1 MNPSRKL
8 VTSANMKHFLMRSL
22 TVALLVGAPYANAAV
37 PASWKDSSF
46 AINAGGM
53 TLRQVLQE
61 FGSAYG
67 VHIAVNAAADMV
79 LKGRL
84 QGATGTEFLE
94 RLALLHKFRWFVY
107 NDTLNIVPGDDY
119 QSMRLEIGED
129 AVGDAKAALVGL
141 GLFDNRFGWG
151 EIPDEG
157 VVVVSGPREYVNLV
171 RTTLLTDGK
180 KAVSQGK
187 QVMLFRLKYASATD
201 RVISTRGQQE
211 KVPGIKTILTNLLT
225 KDSQASAGDDRD
237 RPDLRGG
244 RSRRVGQGAG
254 AARELKSQRGG
265 DGGHGDNLP
274 RGDYGYDD
282 EGDGNRSKMKNGA
295 PRIEADSALNAIIIY
310 DSASKREMYQN
321 LIAEIDIEPQQ
332 VEIEALIVDIDR
344 SKLAEMGAEWSFA
357 LGAVNATVNGSAA
370 DSSGVNLPLPGST
383 LLIKNAASFYA
394 RLKAMEG
401 SGDAHVLA
409 KPTVM
414 TLDNVAAV
422 LDLSQTVYLPLVG
435 ERVADVVNVTAGT
448 MLKVLPRIVR
458 EGANTRV
465 RMDIDIEDGVLG
477 DVSGKTNAT
486 RSTVSTQAIIE
497 QQQTLM
503 IGGYHQESTT
513 QDLKKIPLL
522 GDIPVLGALFRNSA
536 SSTKNR
542 ERLFL
547 ITPRLIGA
555 GGIPATASS
564 GVSELARQLVP
575 ASQDRVI
582 PVAAP
587 VREFAPAVPIPGNG
601 RAGAIPESGPA
612 IVLPV
617 PGGIPAGPAAVPAL
631 PAGAPMVQA
640 KLAVMRDESHRGE
653 LMQSRESPFLITPRL
668 LGEPGMTGA
677 NTSGASR

>member
-1 MNPSRKL
+1 
-8 VTSANMKHFLMRSL
+8 MKRFLMRSL
-22 TVALLVGAPYANAAV
+22 IAALLVGAPYANAAV
-37 PASWKDSSF
+37 PANWKDSSF
-46 AINAGGM
+46 AINASGM

-67 VHIAVNAAADMV
+67 VHVAISASADMV
-79 LKGRL
+79 LKGRV
-84 QGATGTEFLE
+84 QGATGSEFLE
-94 RLALLHKFRWFVY
+94 RLSLGHKFRWFVY

-141 GLFDNRFGWG
+141 GLFDSRFGWG

-187 QVMLFRLKYASATD
+187 QVMVFRLKYASATD

-225 KDSQASAGDDRD
+225 KDSQASAADDRD
-237 RPDLRGG
+237 RLDLHGA
-244 RSRRVGQGAG
+244 RSRRNGLGAG
-254 AARELKSQRGG
+254 AARELKSPRSDDTGRMQGG
-265 DGGHGDNLP
+265 DKLARNDYDN
-274 RGDYGYDD
+274 GD
-282 EGDGNRSKMKNGA
+282 EGDGNRPKMKNGA
-295 PRIEADSALNAIIIY
+295 PRIEADSSLNAIIIY
-310 DSASKREMYQN
+310 DNANKREMYQN

-344 SKLAEMGAEWSFA
+344 NKLAEMGAEWSFA
-357 LGAVNATVNGSAA
+357 LGAINATVNGSGA
-370 DSSGVNLPLPGST
+370 DSQGVNLPLPGST

-401 SGDAHVLA
+401 TGEAHVLA

-477 DVSGKTNAT
+477 NVSGKTNAT

-513 QDLKKIPLL
+513 QDLKKVPFL
-522 GDIPVLGALFRNSA
+522 GDIPVLGGLFRNSA

-555 GGIPATASS
+555 SGIPAAARSSAS
-564 GVSELARQLVP
+564 EQARRLVP
-575 ASQDRVI
+575 ASDD
-582 PVAAP
+582 PVAAVPAP
-587 VREFAPAVPIPGNG
+587 VSFAVPATTMSIPVGG
-601 RAGAIPESGPA
+601 RAAAIPESGPA
-612 IVLPV
+612 VALPL
-617 PGGIPAGPAAVPAL
+617 PAL
-631 PAGAPMVQA
+631 PAGVPKLPAGVPAPQS
-640 KLAVMRDESHRGE
+640 KAVPMPLPVESNRVETAQHRE
-653 LMQSRESPFLITPRL
+653 MPFVITPRL
-668 LGEPGMTGA
+668 LATVH
-677 NTSGASR
+677 

>member
-1 MNPSRKL
+1 
-8 VTSANMKHFLMRSL
+8 MKHFLMRSL
-22 TVALLVGAPYANAAV
+22 IAALLAGALLVGAPYAGAAV

-46 AINAGGM
+46 AINASGM

-79 LKGRL
+79 LKGRV
-84 QGATGTEFLE
+84 QGATGSEFLE
-94 RLALLHKFRWFVY
+94 RLALVHKFRWFVY
-107 NDTLNIVPGDDY
+107 NDTLNIVPSDDY

-129 AVGDAKAALVGL
+129 AVGDAKAALIGL
-141 GLFDNRFGWG
+141 GLFDSRFGWG

-157 VVVVSGPREYVNLV
+157 VVMVSGPREYVNLV

-180 KAVSQGK
+180 KAVSQGR
-187 QVMLFRLKYASATD
+187 QVMVFRLKYASATD

-225 KDSQASAGDDRD
+225 KDNQAGVADDRD

-244 RSRRVGQGAG
+244 RSRRNGQGAG
-254 AARELKSQRGG
+254 VARELMSQRSE
-265 DGGHGDNLP
+265 DGGRMQGGEGQP
-274 RGDYGYDD
+274 RNDYGYGNGDD
-282 EGDGNRSKMKNGA
+282 GDGNRKKMKNSA

-310 DSASKREMYQN
+310 DNANKREMYQS

-344 SKLAEMGAEWSFA
+344 NKLAEMGAEWSFS

-448 MLKVLPRIVR
+448 TLKVLPRIVR

-477 DVSGKTNAT
+477 NTTGKTNAT
-486 RSTVSTQAIIE
+486 RSTVSTQAIVE

-513 QDLKKIPLL
+513 QDMRKIPLL

-547 ITPRLIGA
+547 ITPRLIRA
-555 GGIPATASS
+555 SGIPAAASS

-575 ASQDRVI
+575 ASQDRVV

-587 VREFAPAVPIPGNG
+587 VPAFIPAISIPNDG

-617 PGGIPAGPAAVPAL
+617 PGGVPAGPAAVPAL
-631 PAGAPMVQA
+631 PAGAPAAQA
-640 KLAVMRDESHRGE
+640 KHAVVRDEVTRAE
-653 LMQSRESPFLITPRL
+653 PVRNQESPFLITPRL
-668 LGEPGMTGA
+668 LGESGMTA
-677 NTSGASR
+677 ISNSGAFR